1 MTDTDLPQ
9 RPTVIEWLA
18 AAAAADFD
26 TLTDAQLVEVDQLAT
41 QIQSV
46 VMQVQVRRHVD
57 AAMKTAGVVTVSRAT
72 ACDETPVG
80 VDERNESAGGVG
92 FDSAEPMTDV
102 MPAVV
107 QGDLA

>member
-1 MTDTDLPQ
+1 VTDTDLPQ
-9 RPTVIEWLA
+9 QPTVIEWLA
-18 AAAAADFD
+18 AAAAADVD

-41 QIQSV
+41 QIQSA

-57 AAMKTAGVVTVSRAT
+57 AVMNAAGAVTVPPAPTTEPSNPDT
-72 ACDETPVG
+72 TG
-80 VDERNESAGGVG
+80 G

>member
-9 RPTVIEWLA
+9 RPTVIEWLAA

-41 QIQSV
+41 QIQSA
-46 VMQVQVRRHVD
+46 VMQVQVRRRVD
-57 AAMKTAGVVTVSRAT
+57 AAMGLTS
-72 ACDETPVG
+72 TPVSVTEVLNG
-80 VDERNESAGGVG
+80 DTTTEPKTPASESTT
-92 FDSAEPMTDV
+92 EV

-107 QGDLA
+107 QGELS